1 MGLIFFSSS
10 MIYHYDLQLAMN
22 FLHPVN
28 YELVHFINFIFVYLF
43 NKEAV
48 VGASQKPSLR

>member
-28 YELVHFINFIFVYLF
+28 YELVHFINFIFVYLLF
-43 NKEAV
+43 IKF
-48 VGASQKPSLR
+48 